1 MGGPVKRVGLY
12 LDAAFRRSVG
22 EGEVTLYRG
31 PGDFGFMIFAAA
43 VGRHFGRLSVI
54 ARETTDESE
63 CPNALPAGLDLI
75 PLPYYSSLRNVGQ
88 VLLATP
94 RTLGAMWRALS
105 ELDAVWV
112 TGVHPLGL
120 LLAILGRLRRK
131 RVILLIRQ
139 DSPRYFRHRASGV
152 LGLLAVPPVFVL
164 DLAFRMLSRRLP
176 TTVVGS
182 HVAQRYGGP
191 RPNLLEMHVNLLASG
206 DLVSEPS
213 SADWSERVSLLTVG
227 RIDREKNP
235 MLVPQLLE
243 ELEQRAPGRFHL
255 TWVGEGP
262 LAEPLA
268 REVACRGLAERL
280 TLPGYVPFGP
290 ELIQRYRSA
299 HAFVHIALTEGVPQ
313 VLFEAMGSGLPI
325 VATDVGGV
333 AASLEHG
340 EAGLLIPANDPS
352 AVCAAILRLAEEPDL
367 RQALATRALDLAGRE
382 TIDSESDRVA
392 AFIRGDGGA

>member
-1 MGGPVKRVGLY
+1 MGRPVKRVGLY
-12 LDAAFRRSVG
+12 LDAAFRRSVAG
-22 EGEVTLYRG
+22 GEVTLYRG
-31 PGDFGFMIFAAA
+31 AGDFGFMIFAAA

-54 ARETTDESE
+54 ARETADESE
-63 CPNALPAGLDLI
+63 CPNALPPGLDLI
-75 PLPYYSSLRNVGQ
+75 PLPYYSSLRDLGQ

-94 RTLGAMWRALS
+94 RTLGAMWRALA

-131 RVILLIRQ
+131 RVVLLIRQ

-152 LGLLAVPPVFVL
+152 LGLLAIPPVFIL

-182 HVAQRYGGP
+182 HVAQRYGAP
-191 RPNLLEMHVNLLASG
+191 RPSLLEMHVNLLSSE

-213 SADWSERVSLLTVG
+213 RADWSERVDLLTVG

-235 MLVPQLLE
+235 MIVPQVLE
-243 ELEQRAPGRFHL
+243 ELERRAPGRFHL

-268 REVACRGLAERL
+268 REVARRGLAERL
-280 TLPGYVPFGP
+280 ALPGYVPFGP
-290 ELIQRYRSA
+290 DLIERYRSA

-313 VLFEAMGSGLPI
+313 VLYEAMGSGLPI

-333 AASLEHG
+333 GAALELG
-340 EAGLLIPANDPS
+340 AAGLLVPPQDPG
-352 AVCAAILRLAEEPDL
+352 AVSAAILRLSDEPDL
-367 RQALATRALDLAGRE
+367 RRALVTRALEVAGRQ
-382 TIDSESDRVA
+382 TIESESDRVA
-392 AFIRGDGGA
+392 LFIRGGDEG